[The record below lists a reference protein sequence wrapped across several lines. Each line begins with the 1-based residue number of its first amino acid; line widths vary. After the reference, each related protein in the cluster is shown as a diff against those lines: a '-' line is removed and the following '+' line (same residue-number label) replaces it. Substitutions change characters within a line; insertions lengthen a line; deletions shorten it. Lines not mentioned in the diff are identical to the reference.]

1 MSPFPWQVTSWR
13 FKEAGYDKPKA
24 LLPVGDK
31 LMIEHVIDMF
41 DPEQCI
47 FHIVVNAEQER
58 DHPEIHT
65 LFPAMAPNENY
76 GHRSP

>member
-1 MSPFPWQVTSWR
+1 MKFHVAIPMAGHSRR

-41 DPEQCI
+41 DPN
-47 FHIVVNAEQER
+47 NASF
-58 DHPEIHT
+58 I
-65 LFPAMAPNENY
+65 LL
-76 GHRSP
+76 